1 MNFGLFLSMNLIID
15 CGNTNL
21 KYFIFKDQAL
31 ITTSLFKWEGD
42 WSFKILKNFPYLKNI
57 LLSDVTG
64 KYNREELEKKFTNN
78 KIYDVKALDFP
89 FETNYNKENLGVDRI
104 GLIIAAINKF
114 PKVDCLVIDAGS
126 CLTFDLI
133 SSKSVHKG
141 GLISPGLLMRFK
153 SLSQYTSKLPYINFE
168 NKITEIGI
176 DTENSIQNG
185 TLEGFIFEINGQ
197 IEKYKRK
204 TPNLKVI
211 LTGGDS
217 KYLYKRIKN
226 SIFAEQEFLA
236 SGLNNLLACNNL

>member
-1 MNFGLFLSMNLIID
+1 MNLIID

-31 ITTSLFKWEGD
+31 ITTSLFKWEDD
-42 WSFKILKNFPYLKNI
+42 WSFKILKNFPDLKNI

-64 KYNREELEKKFTNN
+64 KYNGKELEKKFTNN

-114 PKVDCLVIDAGS
+114 PKENCLVIDAGS

-141 GLISPGLLMRFK
+141 GLISPGLSMRFK
-153 SLSQYTSKLPYINFE
+153 SLNQYTSKLPYINFE
-168 NKITEIGI
+168 DKITETGI
-176 DTENSIQNG
+176 DTENSIQSG

-197 IEKYKRK
+197 IEKFKRK

-236 SGLNNLLACNNL
+236 SGLNNLLVCNNL

>member
-1 MNFGLFLSMNLIID
+1 MNLIID

-21 KYFIFKDQAL
+21 KYFIFKDQSL
-31 ITTSLFKWEGD
+31 VLTNLFKWEGD
-42 WSFKILKNFPYLKNI
+42 WSLKIIKNFPDLKNI

-64 KYNREELEKKFTNN
+64 KYNREELEKKFPNN
-78 KIYDVKALDFP
+78 RIYDVKALDFP

-114 PKVDCLVIDAGS
+114 PKEDCLVIDAGS

-141 GLISPGLLMRFK
+141 GLISPGLLFRFK
-153 SLSQYTSKLPYINFE
+153 SLNQYTNSLPLIKFE
-168 NKITEIGI
+168 NTGKQIGK
-176 DTENSIQNG
+176 DTKNSIQSG
-185 TLEGFIFEINGQ
+185 IWEGFIFEINGQ
-197 IEKYKRK
+197 IEKFKRK
-204 TPNLKVI
+204 KPNLRVI
-211 LTGGDS
+211 LTGGDA

-236 SGLNNLLACNNL
+236 SGLNNLLKCNKL

>member
-1 MNFGLFLSMNLIID
+1 MNLIID

-21 KYFIFKDQAL
+21 KYFIFKDQSL
-31 ITTSLFKWEGD
+31 VLTNLFKWEGD
-42 WSFKILKNFPYLKNI
+42 WSLKIIKNFPDLKNI

-89 FETNYNKENLGVDRI
+89 FETYYNKENLGVDRI

-114 PKVDCLVIDAGS
+114 PKEDCLVIDAGS

-153 SLSQYTSKLPYINFE
+153 SLSQYTSKLPYVNFE
-168 NKITEIGI
+168 DKMTEVGI
-176 DTENSIQNG
+176 DTENSIQSG
-185 TLEGFIFEINGQ
+185 ILGGFIFEINGQ
-197 IEKYKRK
+197 IEKFKRK

-226 SIFAEQEFLA
+226 SIFAEQGFLA
-236 SGLNNLLACNNL
+236 SGLNNLLVCNNL

>member
-1 MNFGLFLSMNLIID
+1 MWFR
-15 CGNTNL
+15 
-21 KYFIFKDQAL
+21 K
-31 ITTSLFKWEGD
+31 
-42 WSFKILKNFPYLKNI
+42 
-57 LLSDVTG
+57 
-64 KYNREELEKKFTNN
+64 
-78 KIYDVKALDFP
+78 
-89 FETNYNKENLGVDRI
+89 NYNKENLGVDRI

-153 SLSQYTSKLPYINFE
+153 SLSQHTSKLPYINFE
-168 NKITEIGI
+168 DKITEMGI
-176 DTENSIQNG
+176 DTENSIQSG

-236 SGLNNLLACNNL
+236 SGLIVLNDKSSNSSCHSFIPNLCASGE

>member
-1 MNFGLFLSMNLIID
+1 MNLIID

-31 ITTSLFKWEGD
+31 ISTSLFKWEGD
-42 WSFKILKNFPYLKNI
+42 WSFKILKNFPDLNNI

-64 KYNREELEKKFTNN
+64 KYNREELEKKFTNI

-89 FETNYNKENLGVDRI
+89 FKTNYNKENLGVDRI
-104 GLIIAAINKF
+104 GLIMAAINKF
-114 PKVDCLVIDAGS
+114 PKEDCLVIDAGS

-153 SLSQYTSKLPYINFE
+153 SLSQHTSKLPYINFE
-168 NKITEIGI
+168 DKITEMGI
-176 DTENSIQNG
+176 DTENSIQSG

-197 IEKYKRK
+197 IEKFKRK

-236 SGLNNLLACNNL
+236 SGLNNLLVCNNL

>member
-1 MNFGLFLSMNLIID
+1 MNLIID

-21 KYFIFKDQAL
+21 KYFIFKDQSL
-31 ITTSLFKWEGD
+31 VLTNLFKWEGD
-42 WSFKILKNFPYLKNI
+42 WSLKIIKNFPDLKNI

-64 KYNREELEKKFTNN
+64 KYNREELEKKFPNN
-78 KIYDVKALDFP
+78 RIYDVKALDFP

-114 PKVDCLVIDAGS
+114 PKEDCLVIDAGS

-133 SSKSVHKG
+133 TSKSVHKG
-141 GLISPGLLMRFK
+141 GLISPGLIMRFK
-153 SLSQYTSKLPYINFE
+153 SLNQYTSKLPYINFE
-168 NKITEIGI
+168 DKITDIGI
-176 DTENSIQNG
+176 DTENSIQSG
-185 TLEGFIFEINGQ
+185 TLQGFIFEINGQ
-197 IEKYKRK
+197 IEKFKRK
-204 TPNLKVI
+204 IPNLKVI

-236 SGLNNLLACNNL
+236 SGLNNLLVCNNL

>member
-1 MNFGLFLSMNLIID
+1 MNLIID

-21 KYFIFKDQAL
+21 KYSIFKNQAL
-31 ITTSLFKWEGD
+31 VTTSLFKWEDD
-42 WSFKILKNFPYLKNI
+42 WSNKIIKNFPDLKNV

-64 KYNREELEKKFTNN
+64 KYNTEVLKKKFYNS
-78 KIYDVKALDFP
+78 KIYNVKTLDFP
-89 FETNYNKENLGVDRI
+89 FETNYKRENLGADRI

-114 PKVDCLVIDAGS
+114 PKEDCLVIDPGS

-153 SLSQYTSKLPYINFE
+153 SLSQHTSKLPYINFE

-176 DTENSIQNG
+176 DTENSIQSG

-197 IEKYKRK
+197 IEKFKRK

-236 SGLNNLLACNNL
+236 SGLNNLLVCNNL

>member
-1 MNFGLFLSMNLIID
+1 MNLIID

-21 KYFIFKDQAL
+21 KYFIFKNQAL
-31 ITTSLFKWEGD
+31 VTTSLFKWEDD
-42 WSFKILKNFPYLKNI
+42 WSNKTIENFPDLKNI

-64 KYNREELEKKFTNN
+64 KYNTEELEKKFPNN

-114 PKVDCLVIDAGS
+114 PKEDCLVIDAGS

-133 SSKSVHKG
+133 SSKSVHLG
-141 GLISPGLLMRFK
+141 GLISPGLFMRFK
-153 SLSQYTSKLPYINFE
+153 SLSQYTSSLPHINFE
-168 NKITEIGI
+168 DKKKGIGN
-176 DTENSIQNG
+176 DTENAIQSG
-185 TLEGFIFEINGQ
+185 IMEGFIFEINGQ
-197 IEKYKRK
+197 IEKFKREIPK
-204 TPNLKVI
+204 LKVI

-236 SGLNNLLACNNL
+236 SGLNNLLVCNNL

>member
-1 MNFGLFLSMNLIID
+1 MNLIID

-21 KYFIFKDQAL
+21 KYFIFKDQSL
-31 ITTSLFKWEGD
+31 VLTNLFKWEGD
-42 WSFKILKNFPYLKNI
+42 WSLKIIKNFPDLKNI

-64 KYNREELEKKFTNN
+64 KYNKEELEKKFPNN
-78 KIYDVKALDFP
+78 RIYDVKALDFP

-153 SLSQYTSKLPYINFE
+153 SLSQHTSKLPYINFE
-168 NKITEIGI
+168 DKITEIGI
-176 DTENSIQNG
+176 DTEDSIQSG

-197 IEKYKRK
+197 IEKFKRK

-236 SGLNNLLACNNL
+236 SGLNNLLKCNNL